1 MRYRRAHFYDAEAH
15 RGCYPYDDMLGVSD
29 GMSEGMKRLV
39 VKLCTRLPYAEAAAV
54 FTELTQVAVSASH
67 AWTLTQEVGQQA
79 RPALEPKPTLKETSD
94 TAECVAISM
103 DGCMVNV
110 RGEGWKEIKAGV
122 ISEVERSDTVSCN
135 RHHELVQHVHL
146 CAHSYVLHLGGP
158 EGFGVKLAVEA
169 QARRWSHGQQSVVVA
184 DGAPWIWNLANH
196 DYPCAAHVVDWYHAK
211 QHLHTAAELLFG
223 ADVGNVANIELW
235 VEDTANVL
243 YEGHTLDIVQRLEL
257 AAAAVSATKPE
268 LKGKLKAEA
277 CYFASNYERMQYRDF
292 QRAHLP
298 IGSGAVESGA
308 KQTKHRVAAAGMR
321 WSRQGLENLLP
332 LRAATMS
339 GTFDTFWTAI
349 RPH

>member
-1 MRYRRAHFYDAEAH
+1 MHFYDADAH
-15 RGCYPYDDMLGVSD
+15 RGCYPYDDVLGVSD
-29 GMSEGMKRLV
+29 GMSKGVKRLV
-39 VKLCTRLPYAEAAAV
+39 VKLCTRLPYAEAAMV

-67 AWTLTQEVGQQA
+67 AWTLTQQVGQQA

-94 TAECVAISM
+94 MAECVSISM

-110 RGEGWKEIKAGV
+110 RGEGWKEIKTGV
-122 ISEVERSDTVSCN
+122 ISEVEHSGKVTLDRQNERVG
-135 RHHELVQHVHL
+135 HVQL
-146 CAHSYVLHLGGP
+146 RAHSYVLHLGGP

-196 DYPCAAHVVDWYHAK
+196 DYACAAHVVDWYHAK

-223 ADVGNVANIELW
+223 TDTDVGKIASW
-235 VEDTANVL
+235 VEDMANVL
-243 YEGHTLDIVQRLEL
+243 YAGRARDIVQHLGL
-257 AAAAVSATKPE
+257 AAAAVSVTKPE
-268 LKGKLKAEA
+268 LKAKLKAEA
-277 CYFASNYERMQYRDF
+277 GYFATNHERMQYRDF
-292 QRAHLP
+292 QQAGLP
-298 IGSGAVESGA
+298 IGSGVVESGA

-339 GTFDTFWTAI
+339 GTFDAFWTAI
-349 RPH
+349 RPR